1 LIAPAGRLW
10 QPSSFLLY
18 YRRFPAALLGLVA
31 VLFFFPGARSALAI
45 EPLDI
50 DDEAAPSFDVYTS
63 EDGLST
69 EIWSAVG
76 VDARGFVWA
85 GSASSLA
92 RFDGYRWQLWPVAG
106 ASSLVRDFTLDSQ
119 GRFWALFEGDGIALL
134 GDDDQWRVVQD
145 LPGIRH
151 FYEHKTAEGERQTWL
166 VYADG
171 LARLVDGRW
180 VPDPANGPHTADAIG
195 LTWTSELEGRALQ
208 WLARYNQG
216 GLWHREVLAGQRYGP
231 WERVPLPQVQTM
243 ALNSLQRSYSGE
255 REELWLISYTTGL
268 ARLDSDGLEVWRAF
282 DSCSA
287 VHYPGPQPAP
297 PSDGDCR
304 PAALPTEAM
313 YSAEVTYEPD
323 GTRSLWLSTRAGLVR
338 IRGERFLVY
347 GRENG
352 LPSDA
357 VRGLAQQRVD
367 DADVL
372 WAATEGGLAR
382 AAIADIPWR
391 TVSLLGARENGTFGV
406 MLEPD
411 GQGGERLWVGSSQR
425 GLAMFEQGS
434 WRYFNA
440 AAGNL
445 PTNEVRA
452 IWRVRGPDGEP
463 WRLIAFTDGGLYRIT
478 DRFEFER
485 LDGPPEQQ
493 AGAFVDDV
501 LVRDGAEGHELWLA
515 TFGDGVYRRLDGEWT
530 HYSLKDTQA
539 HWRALDLLE
548 QVDEQGRSWLWVAG
562 FGGLGRFDGERWQAV
577 DLEGMRDIDSG
588 YVHLVERQG
597 RQELWVATYRQG
609 VIRLDVSNP
618 QVPQVLTGDDV
629 PPSADPTVYS
639 ILSDSRGNI
648 YVCTNNGVQ
657 RLRPQADGGYT
668 SRVFRRA
675 DGLVHDE
682 CNSNSQLIDR
692 LDRYWVG
699 TLGGLS
705 LFDPNMR
712 SDVEPGQSSSA
723 PGKPLLVTA
732 MALDG
737 NESLAPD
744 GPIIVPAGVRE
755 VRIDF
760 ALLSGLHE
768 DESRYRSQLIGYES
782 EPVGWTT
789 SRRRHFANLAPGE
802 YVLRI
807 EAVDYAGVAA
817 SPLSI
822 DLDVAPHWWQ
832 RRGTQ
837 ALFVV
842 AAVLLL
848 VGSVMRYNR
857 GLRERQHELTRLV
870 EERTA
875 ELSAAN
881 ERLTRLSYG
890 DPLTGL
896 ANRRRLMKSF
906 KQELFRAR
914 KMNQAIGLI
923 IADVDLF
930 KPYNDTHGHV
940 AGDVAL
946 SAVAQALATATR
958 KRDMVARLG
967 GEEFA
972 CLIVDTDLETV
983 KTIAERMRE
992 LVARLTPRE
1001 LGNETDRLT
1010 ISAGVLV
1017 RVPRED
1023 DDLSSMLTDCDAAL
1037 YRAKHAGRNRVCVAG
1052 SWTATRQTVRLSSI
1066 HSSTTCSS
1074 SVSGRA
1080 PWPRI

>member
-1 LIAPAGRLW
+1 MPCLFATVVV
-10 QPSSFLLY
+10 F
-18 YRRFPAALLGLVA
+18 ALLSA
-31 VLFFFPGARSALAI
+31 VSPASAI

-50 DDEAAPSFDVYTS
+50 DDEAAPTFDVFTS

-134 GDDDQWRVVQD
+134 GEDGHWRLEQD
-145 LPGIRH
+145 LPGIRN
-151 FYEHKTAEGERQTWL
+151 FFEHETAEGERQTWL

-180 VPDPANGPHTADAIG
+180 VPDPANGPRTTDAIA
-195 LTWTSELEGRALQ
+195 LAWTSDLKGRPLQ

-216 GLWHREVLAGQRYGP
+216 GLWHREVLAPQRYGP
-231 WERVPLPQVQTM
+231 WERAPLPQVQSM
-243 ALNSLQRSYSGE
+243 ALNSLHHSFSGE

-268 ARLDSDGLEVWRAF
+268 ARLDPDGLDVWRAF
-282 DSCSA
+282 DSCDA
-287 VHYPGPQPAP
+287 VHYPGPQPEP

-304 PAALPTEAM
+304 PASLPTEAM

-357 VRGLAQQRVD
+357 IRGLAQQRVD
-367 DADVL
+367 GADVL
-372 WAATEGGLAR
+372 WVATEGGLAR
-382 AAIADIPWR
+382 AAIADTPWR
-391 TVSLLGARENGTFGV
+391 TVSLLGAVENGTFGV

-411 GQGGERLWVGSSQR
+411 GNGGERLWVGSSQR

-434 WRYFNA
+434 WQFFNA

-445 PTNEVRA
+445 PSNEVRA
-452 IWRVRGPDGEP
+452 IWRVPGPDGAP
-463 WRLIAFTDGGLYRIT
+463 WRLIAFADGGLYRIT
-478 DRFEFER
+478 DRLEFER
-485 LDGPPEQQ
+485 LEMPPEQQ
-493 AGAFVDDV
+493 SGEFVDDV
-501 LVRDGAEGHELWLA
+501 LVRDGAGGHELWLA
-515 TFGDGVYRRLDGEWT
+515 TFGGGVYRRRDGEWT
-530 HYSLKDTQA
+530 RYALQEGQA
-539 HWRALDLLE
+539 QWRAFDLLE
-548 QVDEQGRSWLWVAG
+548 QIDEQGRSWLWVAG
-562 FGGLGRFDGERWQAV
+562 MGGLARFDGERWQAV
-577 DLEGMRDIDSG
+577 DLEELSDIDSG
-588 YVHLVERQG
+588 YLHLVEREG

-609 VIRLDVSNP
+609 VMRLDVTNP
-618 QVPQVLTGDDV
+618 QAPQVLADGDV
-629 PPSADPTVYS
+629 PPSPDPTIYS
-639 ILSDSRGNI
+639 ILSDSRGNV

-657 RLRPQADGGYT
+657 RLQPQADGGYA

-712 SDVEPGQSSSA
+712 TEGETVQSPSA
-723 PGKPLLVTA
+723 SFKPLLVTA

-737 NESLAPD
+737 SEILAPD
-744 GPIIVPAGVRE
+744 GPIRVPAGVRE
-755 VRIDF
+755 LRIDF

-789 SRRRHFANLAPGE
+789 SRQRHFANLAPGG

-822 DLDVAPHWWQ
+822 DLRVAPHWWQ
-832 RRGTQ
+832 RRSTQ
-837 ALFVV
+837 AIFVV
-842 AAVLLL
+842 AAILLI
-848 VGSVMRYNR
+848 VGSVMHYNR
-857 GLRERQHELTRLV
+857 GLRERQHRLTRLV
-870 EERTA
+870 EERTR
-875 ELSAAN
+875 ELSSAN
-881 ERLTRLSYG
+881 ERLTQLSYR

-906 KQELFRAR
+906 KRELNRAR
-914 KMNQAIGLI
+914 ETGRSIGLI

-930 KPYNDTHGHV
+930 KPYNDTYGHV
-940 AGDVAL
+940 AGDAAL
-946 SAVAQALATATR
+946 AAIAQALVGATR

-972 CLIVDTDLETV
+972 CLLVDTDLDTANA
-983 KTIAERMRE
+983 IAERMRE

-1017 RVPRED
+1017 RVPRAD

-1037 YRAKHAGRNRVCVAG
+1037 YAAKHAGRNRVQTAAG
-1052 SWTATRQTVRLSSI
+1052 
-1066 HSSTTCSS
+1066 
-1074 SVSGRA
+1074 
-1080 PWPRI
+1080 